1 MPKKLNKEN
10 QLSDLLGPEALKL
23 LIGSSTDFI
32 QQIGFDVIRGI
43 LLDILTGKN
52 VRDSTEALTRGRIA
66 ALNIAL
72 TSFFLRNEAQ
82 SPGFIK
88 NLPQLASNV
97 LAKKRISKSE
107 RWLANWMLGL
117 TGKSFQNVLRDNKTL
132 IDTYRDR
139 YIETCEEIIAKN
151 KAVYGEL
158 TGTLK
163 LSQGISEE
171 LKGEAPV

>member
-1 MPKKLNKEN
+1 MPKKTGEKNR
-10 QLSDLLGPEALKL
+10 LSELLGPEALKL
-23 LIGSSTDFI
+23 LTGNSANFI

-88 NLPQLASNV
+88 NLPLLASDV
-97 LAKKRISKSE
+97 LAKKRISKPE
-107 RWLANWMLGL
+107 RWLAQWMLGL
-117 TGKSFQNVLRDNKTL
+117 TSKSVQNVLRD
-132 IDTYRDR
+132 D
-139 YIETCEEIIAKN
+139 
-151 KAVYGEL
+151 
-158 TGTLK
+158 
-163 LSQGISEE
+163 
-171 LKGEAPV
+171 